1 MKIPDD
7 LKKAIKEMP
16 EKEKDKLLLRLIPKN
31 LMLMNQ
37 LYFKLIEEES
47 TMEERRESVKSKISA
62 RAAHYPKMF
71 YSPGYLMMEMRELS
85 GLINDHVSVTKD
97 KHGEIELQLWLLNS
111 LISKNLENLVDA
123 NYYSRPKFDEYIV
136 KRAKKITTLL
146 SKIHED
152 FLMDYSDDLKQ
163 LGQFFLRLKI
173 ERVMVNENFQ
183 INHLVDPPSIFSH

>member
-1 MKIPDD
+1 
-7 LKKAIKEMP
+7 MP

-37 LYFKLIEEES
+37 LHFKLIEEEN
-47 TMEERRESVKSKISA
+47 TTEERRESVKSRISS
-62 RAAHYPKMF
+62 RASYYPNQF

-111 LISKNLENLVDA
+111 LIAKNAEKLLDCD
-123 NYYSRPKFDEYIV
+123 YYSRVKFNEYVV

-152 FLMDYSDDLKQ
+152 YLMDYSDDLQQ
-163 LGQFFLRLKI
+163 LGKLFLQLKL
-173 ERVMVNENFQ
+173 ERAMANEDFQ
-183 INHLVDPPSIFSH
+183 INDLIDPASIYGH